1 MARTSRFLAPLM
13 VLALLLSAV
22 AAVLPAQQVFAAN
35 EVWDIALNFTTNPAN
50 GSQAM
55 TIGTVIGGSAD
66 PLVAGAPDND
76 SPAPPRPAAS
86 VASAWLRT
94 PGSNTAII
102 DRRDVLGPN
111 AGNSVSWSVIL
122 SASDGTGTETTMTLA
137 WPAISGVANF
147 PLDATITLTGF
158 GSAINMRTQTSV
170 QVTKGNYTAVIT
182 VTRLGAP
189 STVWVDDDWCEPAEP
204 GAVAGDIV
212 GNGYIY
218 GYNAFCDIQQGVDAV
233 TSPGTVNVLHG
244 SYSAFNVTEDDTKV
258 IGQDGAAIN
267 TIGGFLW
274 SNSLGGNY
282 LAGVFADNV
291 LLQNLEFSGVVFPS
305 ITMEVG
311 VYCEN
316 TSGTVLDRLTIYNI
330 QPTAAT
336 DGYGIY
342 VKKFIG
348 NSTVSIVNPAIS
360 GCVTGIYVEGDTV
373 NVSGGYIQGRG
384 YSSSSTGIWASYDS
398 SVTVSGT
405 RIYDH
410 HDVGADS
417 EEPGVNGFSP
427 EGVGVYCDYA
437 STVEI
442 VGCCKIHDN
451 DVGIFT
457 YGSALLSTDEPG
469 PALYSYL
476 VANGNNIYDNVYWG
490 VFNAAGLPLP
500 PVSPEPGLFD
510 PYLIV
515 PVDCEN
521 NWWGHEEGPTLGGLV
536 VIITAPETPLPLD
549 FKGDRVSFGVDY
561 TPWLDGPCPSGDPVG
576 MSAKF
581 KGVARSGE
589 PGLKVQFTDL
599 STPAPGCEIEEWL
612 WNFGDGS
619 TSTEQ
624 NPFHVY
630 NREGAFNVT
639 LTVWD
644 SCGFEQTI
652 TMKAYITIKKPSKQ
666 DTVEPAKL
674 GVSYLN
680 IDPAQVLPNQE
691 VTISANICNSGEERG
706 TKTVS
711 LMVNGEAVASQSVG
725 VSGGS
730 CQQVVFKTSRAVPGT
745 YQVAIDGMTG
755 EFSVLAPRT
764 VTRDVPS
771 QQQTGLGTAGIIA
784 IIAVIVVLIAALIMV
799 FKRD

>member
-1 MARTSRFLAPLM
+1 MARTNRFLAPLM
-13 VLALLLSAV
+13 VLALLLSTVAV
-22 AAVLPAQQVFAAN
+22 VLPSQQVLAAN

-76 SPAPPRPAAS
+76 SAAPPRAPAS
-86 VASAWLRT
+86 VAAAWLRT

-147 PLDATITLTGF
+147 PLDATITLTGL
-158 GSAINMRTQTSV
+158 GSAINMRSQTSV
-170 QVTKGNYTAVIT
+170 QVAKGNYTAVIT
-182 VTRLGAP
+182 VTRLGPP
-189 STVWVDDDWCEPAEP
+189 STVWVDDDYSGTDGTYE
-204 GAVAGDIV
+204 GMV
-212 GNGYIY
+212 GNTVLIY
-218 GYNAFCDIQQGVDAV
+218 GYNAFSDIAYGIEAV
-233 TSPGTVNVLHG
+233 SGSTVNVFEG
-244 SYSAFNVTEDDTKV
+244 YYSAFNITSDDMSV
-258 IGQDGAAIN
+258 IAVEPGAVVNTFYDPWGSLQSAMAYVGYGIWDGWVPTANATIDGLVFDASGLSPGNDYFNGYAAIRYYQSTGLVDGV
-267 TIGGFLW
+267 TIDGVRFDSRYQQGF
-274 SNSLGGNY
+274 GI
-282 LAGVFADNV
+282 
-291 LLQNLEFSGVVFPS
+291 VVGYS
-305 ITMEVG
+305 E
-311 VYCEN
+311 EN
-316 TSGTVLDRLTIYNI
+316 TVTIRNSEISYCNV
-330 QPTAAT
+330 
-336 DGYGIY
+336 GIY
-342 VKKFIG
+342 VKDDTAVVQNCEIAG
-348 NSTVSIVNPAIS
+348 GGMYSSYCA
-360 GCVTGIYVEGDTV
+360 TGIFVDWEGM
-373 NVSGGYIQGRG
+373 
-384 YSSSSTGIWASYDS
+384 
-398 SVTVSGT
+398 VTVSGT
-405 RIYDH
+405 EIYGCY
-410 HDVGADS
+410 DVYYTD
-417 EEPGVNGFSP
+417 SP
-427 EGVGVYCDYA
+427 EPEAPLDGNWYTGAGIFIEDDGSAMV
-437 STVEI
+437 S
-442 VGCCKIHDN
+442 GCCKIYDN
-451 DVGIFT
+451 EYGI
-457 YGSALLSTDEPG
+457 YVQQHGALT
-469 PALYSYL
+469 
-476 VANGNNIYDNVYWG
+476 ANGNNIYDNAEYGVYYEW
-490 VFNAAGLPLP
+490 FARDA
-500 PVSPEPGLFD
+500 EPGQLNGFES
-510 PYLIV
+510 LN
-515 PVDCEN
+515 CEN
-521 NWWGHEEGPTLGGLV
+521 NWWGHVEGPTLAMFPTGE
-536 VIITAPETPLPLD
+536 PELTPLFPI
-549 FKGDRVSFGVDY
+549 KGDWVTFGIDY

-576 MSAKF
+576 ASANF

-599 STPAPGCEIEEWL
+599 STAAPGCEIEEWL

-652 TMKAYITIKKPSKQ
+652 TMKAYITIKKPSSK
-666 DTVEPAKL
+666 DTVEPARL

-691 VTISANICNSGEERG
+691 VTISANICNNGEERG

-730 CQQVVFKTSRAVPGT
+730 CQQVAFKTSRAVPGT

>member
-1 MARTSRFLAPLM
+1 MT
-13 VLALLLSAV
+13 
-22 AAVLPAQQVFAAN
+22 
-35 EVWDIALNFTTNPAN
+35 
-50 GSQAM
+50 GSGQ
-55 TIGTVIGGSAD
+55 T
-66 PLVAGAPDND
+66 
-76 SPAPPRPAAS
+76 
-86 VASAWLRT
+86 
-94 PGSNTAII
+94 
-102 DRRDVLGPN
+102 
-111 AGNSVSWSVIL
+111 
-122 SASDGTGTETTMTLA
+122 
-137 WPAISGVANF
+137 
-147 PLDATITLTGF
+147 
-158 GSAINMRTQTSV
+158 INMRTQSSV
-170 QVTKGNYTAVIT
+170 NLPAGTHTLTIT
-182 VTRLGAP
+182 VTRLAAP

-233 TSPGTVNVLHG
+233 TSPGTVNVLPG

-330 QPTAAT
+330 QPSAAT

-342 VKKFIG
+342 VKKSIG

-437 STVEI
+437 STVKV

-490 VFNAAGLPLP
+490 VFNAAGFPLP

-510 PYLIV
+510 PDLIV

-521 NWWGHEEGPTLGGLV
+521 NWWGDEEGPTLGEGAIV
-536 VIITAPETPLPLD
+536 VVLAPETPLPFD
-549 FKGDRVSFGVDY
+549 VKGDWVTIGVDF
-561 TPWLDGPCPSGDPVG
+561 TPWLDSPCPGGDPVG
-576 MSAKF
+576 MSANF

-599 STPAPGCEIEEWL
+599 STPAPGCEVAEWL

-624 NPFHVY
+624 NPFHIY

-644 SCGFEQTI
+644 SCGFEQTV
-652 TMKAYITIKKPSKQ
+652 TMKAYITIKKPTAST
-666 DTVEPAKL
+666 TVEPAKL

-730 CQQVVFKTSRAVPGT
+730 CQQVAFKTSRAVPGT

-784 IIAVIVVLIAALIMV
+784 IIAVILVLIAALILV